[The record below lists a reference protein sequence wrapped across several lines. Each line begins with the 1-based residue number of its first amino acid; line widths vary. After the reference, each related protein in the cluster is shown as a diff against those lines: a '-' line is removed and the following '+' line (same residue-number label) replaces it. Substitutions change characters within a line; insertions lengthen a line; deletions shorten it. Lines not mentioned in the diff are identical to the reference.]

1 MDAGAPFK
9 PRAVAREL
17 SKPMRIALIFA
28 AALALAACSKSND
41 GNVQTDLHETGND
54 LKAAA
59 SSVRND
65 PDIKQ
70 VGEDAKQT
78 AEDAAAQLKKAGAE
92 LKDQAQDAADKTK
105 AEAHKAGDQARDS
118 ADNLRNNR
126 SSN

>member
-1 MDAGAPFK
+1 
-9 PRAVAREL
+9 
-17 SKPMRIALIFA
+17 MRLAIILA

-41 GNVQTDLHETGND
+41 GNVQADLHDTGND

-70 VGEDAKQT
+70 AGEDAKQT
-78 AEDAAAQLKKAGAE
+78 ADDAAAQLKKAGAE
-92 LKDQAQDAADKTK
+92 LKVQAEDAADKTK
-105 AEAHKAGDQARDS
+105 AAAHKAGDDARNS
-118 ADNLRNNR
+118 ADNLRDNR